1 MKKIEMFLATI
12 ISASLFGLSYFSI
25 LPFSLT
31 EVAGFITGGICVW
44 LVVKEN
50 IWNWPIGI
58 LNNIFFIV
66 LFLQARLFAD
76 TALQVVYIVL
86 GLLGWYWWL
95 KGGKNKTKLKV
106 ANTPKQT
113 MIWLIAICVIATA
126 VLTQILIR
134 VNDSA
139 PFLDAVTTVLS
150 LAAQFLLTKKY
161 IQNWYFWITADVLY
175 IYLYFSRG
183 LSLTAALYAVFMTM
197 CIVGLNKWQKSLK

>member
-12 ISASLFGLSYFSI
+12 ISAALFGLSYFSI

-31 EVAGFITGGICVW
+31 VVAGFVTGGICVW

-50 IWNWPIGI
+50 IWNWPVGI

-86 GLLGWYWWL
+86 GILGWYWWL
-95 KGGKNKTKLKV
+95 KGGKNKSKLKV

-113 MIWLIAICVIATA
+113 MTWLIAISIISTA
-126 VLTQILIR
+126 VLTYVLIK

-183 LSLTAALYAVFMTM
+183 LTLTAILYAVFMTM
-197 CIVGLNKWQKSLK
+197 CIVGLIKWQKSLK

>member
-12 ISASLFGLSYFSI
+12 ISAALFGLSYFSI

-31 EVAGFITGGICVW
+31 EVAGFVTGGICVW

-50 IWNWPIGI
+50 IWNWPVGI

-86 GLLGWYWWL
+86 GILGWYWWL
-95 KGGKNKTKLKV
+95 KGGKNKSKLKV

-113 MIWLIAICVIATA
+113 MTWLIAISIISTA
-126 VLTQILIR
+126 VLTYVLIK

-183 LSLTAALYAVFMTM
+183 LTLTAILYAVFMTM
-197 CIVGLNKWQKSLK
+197 CIVGLIKWQKSFK

>member
-1 MKKIEMFLATI
+1 MKKTEIFLSTI

-31 EVAGFITGGICVW
+31 EVAGFVTGGICVW

-95 KGGKNKTKLKV
+95 KGGKNKTKLEV

-113 MIWLIAICVIATA
+113 MIWLIAISVIATA
-126 VLTQILIR
+126 ILTYVLIK

-161 IQNWYFWITADVLY
+161 IQNWYFWITADVIY

-183 LSLTAALYAVFMTM
+183 LSLTAVLYAIFMTM
-197 CIVGLNKWQKSLK
+197 CIVGLIKWQKSLK

>member
-12 ISASLFGLSYFSI
+12 ISAALFGLSYFSI

-31 EVAGFITGGICVW
+31 EVAGFVTGGICVW

-50 IWNWPIGI
+50 IWNWPVGI

-86 GLLGWYWWL
+86 GILGWYWWL
-95 KGGKNKTKLKV
+95 KGGKNKSKLKV

-113 MIWLIAICVIATA
+113 MTWLIAISIISTA
-126 VLTQILIR
+126 VLTYVLIK

-183 LSLTAALYAVFMTM
+183 LTLTAILYAVFMTM
-197 CIVGLNKWQKSLK
+197 CIVGLIKWQKSLK

>member
-1 MKKIEMFLATI
+1 MKKTETLLAAI
-12 ISASLFGLSYFSI
+12 ISAGLFGLSYFSI
-25 LPFSLT
+25 LPISLT
-31 EVAGFITGGICVW
+31 EVAGFVTGGICVW

-86 GLLGWYWWL
+86 GFLGWYWWL
-95 KGGKNKTKLKV
+95 KGGKNKTKLEV

-113 MIWLIAICVIATA
+113 MAWLIVISVIATA
-126 VLTQILIR
+126 VLTYTLIK

-161 IQNWYFWITADVLY
+161 IQNWYLWITADVLY

-183 LSLTAALYAVFMTM
+183 LSLTAVLYGVFLTM
-197 CIVGLNKWQKSLK
+197 CIVGLVKWQKSH

>member
-1 MKKIEMFLATI
+1 MFLATI
-12 ISASLFGLSYFSI
+12 ISAALFGLSYFSI

-31 EVAGFITGGICVW
+31 EVAGFVTGGICVW

-50 IWNWPIGI
+50 IWNWPVGI

-86 GLLGWYWWL
+86 GILGWYWWL
-95 KGGKNKTKLKV
+95 KGGKNKSKLKV

-113 MIWLIAICVIATA
+113 MTWLIAISIISTA
-126 VLTQILIR
+126 VLTYVLIK

-183 LSLTAALYAVFMTM
+183 LTLTAILYAVFMTM
-197 CIVGLNKWQKSLK
+197 CIVGLIKWQKSLK